1 MLFATDVLV
10 VLLDSGRDDDMAA
23 RAAGVGLVFGV
34 PDGRL
39 RGCCVFLEHCR
50 CGICTMRRSTSGER
64 GGSGS
69 VLGQWARAWWL
80 PLFDVLDVALFGFL
94 HWCAGSG
101 TAEQGAIVI

>member
-1 MLFATDVLV
+1 MRYLHD
-10 VLLDSGRDDDMAA
+10 AA
-23 RAAGVGLVFGV
+23 EHI
-34 PDGRL
+34 
-39 RGCCVFLEHCR
+39 RGAR
-50 CGICTMRRSTSGER
+50 
-64 GGSGS
+64 GSGS